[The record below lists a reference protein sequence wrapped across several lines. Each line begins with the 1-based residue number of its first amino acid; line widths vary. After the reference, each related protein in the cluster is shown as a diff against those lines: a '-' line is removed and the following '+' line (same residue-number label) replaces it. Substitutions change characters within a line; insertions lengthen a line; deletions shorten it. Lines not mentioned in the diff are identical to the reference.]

1 MAGGGGGLQAPQR
14 SKRGKQSKRKKA
26 HRIGFAVDMTP
37 LVDITMLL
45 LTFFMFTTTMLK
57 PQIMEMRIPPESV
70 QDGDDV
76 NIKASELFYI
86 LVRDD
91 SKIFYQL
98 GIAET
103 GAMTEPVAADLKK
116 LQEISIKQNLKPTIE
131 KNRLVTVFKVDPKAK
146 YDVVIK
152 VLNELNLAETSIA
165 AEIAKATDPK
175 TGNPL
180 ERKRKF
186 TFGKL
191 TEEEITKIKGL

>member
-26 HRIGFAVDMTP
+26 HRLGFAVDMTP

-57 PQIMEMRIPPESV
+57 PQIMEMRIPPE
-70 QDGDDV
+70 DV
-76 NIKASELFYI
+76 LKGEDVKIKGSELFFI

-91 SKIFYQL
+91 DKIFYQL
-98 GIAET
+98 GQADGT
-103 GAMTEPVAADLKK
+103 MTEPVAADLKK

-165 AEIAKATDPK
+165 AEIAKSTDPQ
-175 TGNPL
+175 TGKPL

-191 TEEEITKIKGL
+191 TEEETTKIKGL

>member
-1 MAGGGGGLQAPQR
+1 MAGGGGGMQGPQR
-14 SKRGKQSKRKKA
+14 QKRGKQSKRKKA
-26 HRIGFAVDMTP
+26 HRLGFAVDMTP

-57 PQIMEMRIPPESV
+57 PQIMEMRIPPE
-70 QDGDDV
+70 DV
-76 NIKASELFYI
+76 LKGEDVKIKGSELFFI
-86 LVRDD
+86 LVREDD
-91 SKIFYQL
+91 KIFYQL
-98 GIAET
+98 GQAD
-103 GAMTEPVAADLKK
+103 GNMTDPVAADLKK

-165 AEIAKATDPK
+165 AEIAKTTDPQ
-175 TGNPL
+175 TGKPL

-191 TEEEITKIKGL
+191 TDEEITKIKGL

>member
-26 HRIGFAVDMTP
+26 HRLGFAVDMTP

-57 PQIMEMRIPPESV
+57 PQIMEMRIPPE
-70 QDGDDV
+70 DV
-76 NIKASELFYI
+76 LKGEDVKIKGSELFFI

-91 SKIFYQL
+91 DKIFYQM
-98 GIAET
+98 GQSDGT
-103 GAMTEPVAADLKK
+103 MTEPVAADLKK
-116 LQEISIKQNLKPTIE
+116 LQEVSIKQNLKPTIE

-165 AEIAKATDPK
+165 AEIAKTTDPQ
-175 TGNPL
+175 TGKPL

-191 TEEEITKIKGL
+191 TDEEITKIKGL

>member
-1 MAGGGGGLQAPQR
+1 MAGGGGGMQGPQR
-14 SKRGKQSKRKKA
+14 QKRGKQSKRKKA
-26 HRIGFAVDMTP
+26 HRLGFAVDMTP

-57 PQIMEMRIPPESV
+57 PQIMEMRIPPE
-70 QDGDDV
+70 DV
-76 NIKASELFYI
+76 LKGEDVKIKGSELFFI
-86 LVRDD
+86 LVREDD
-91 SKIFYQL
+91 KIFYQM
-98 GIAET
+98 GQSDGT
-103 GAMTEPVAADLKK
+103 MTEPVVADLKK
-116 LQEISIKQNLKPTIE
+116 LQELSIKQNLKPTIE

-165 AEIAKATDPK
+165 AEIAKTTDPQ
-175 TGNPL
+175 TGKPL

-191 TEEEITKIKGL
+191 TDEEITKIKGL

>member
-26 HRIGFAVDMTP
+26 HRLGFAVDMTP

-57 PQIMEMRIPPESV
+57 PQIMEMRIPPE
-70 QDGDDV
+70 DPLNGIDV
-76 NIKASELFYI
+76 PVKASELYYI
-86 LVRDD
+86 LVREDD
-91 SKIFYQL
+91 KIFYQI
-98 GIAET
+98 GQPDGT
-103 GAMTEPVAADLKK
+103 MTEPVAADLKK
-116 LQEISIKQNLKPTIE
+116 LQEISIKQNLKPTIG

-165 AEIAKATDPK
+165 AEIVKTIDPQ
-175 TGNPL
+175 TGKPL

-191 TEEEITKIKGL
+191 TDEEITKIKGL

>member
-14 SKRGKQSKRKKA
+14 VKRGKQSKRKKA

-70 QDGDDV
+70 DGNDV
-76 NIKASELFYI
+76 PVKASELFYI
-86 LVRDD
+86 LVREDD
-91 SKIFYQL
+91 KIFYQL
-98 GIAET
+98 GQSDGT
-103 GAMTEPVAADLKK
+103 MSEPVAADLKK
-116 LQEISIKQNLKPTIE
+116 LQEVSIKQNLKPTIE

-165 AEIAKATDPK
+165 AEIAKNTDPQ
-175 TGNPL
+175 TGKPL